1 MLLIDGDLRKQDDT
15 AIIGLRDG
23 AGLREVVSGEKTL
36 KDSLRK
42 LKRSG
47 IWFLGSRRTVKQP
60 ASVLA
65 NPRLG
70 QLIQGLKKEMDYII
84 IDTPPCEMFQ
94 DAGMLSDWADGIL
107 YVVKYDFI
115 PQRRIWEGLSFLG
128 DRNTKIL
135 GYVFNCYPESVSEYS
150 YGRYGY
156 GRYGYGR
163 YGNGKYG
170 YGNGPYRQSDEQ
182 DIIYEGEEQ
191 IPLKVCRG
199 MELMVN
205 EGLLQAGKKGL
216 LPGYGGS
223 RSLLVEFFFDISR
236 DRALKWTEELLDMG
250 YRIVLAHPERYDFAK
265 KQPEALGAFWKRGV
279 ILQVNKGSILGEL
292 GRRAA
297 RTADWLLGR
306 GMAGAVAS
314 DAHDPVMRTPDLGEA
329 GRVLDIYYGS
339 DASYVLLERNP
350 GRILEG
356 ISKT

>member
-1 MLLIDGDLRKQDDT
+1 
-15 AIIGLRDG
+15 
-23 AGLREVVSGEKTL
+23 
-36 KDSLRK
+36 
-42 LKRSG
+42 
-47 IWFLGSRRTVKQP
+47 
-60 ASVLA
+60 
-65 NPRLG
+65 
-70 QLIQGLKKEMDYII
+70 
-84 IDTPPCEMFQ
+84 
-94 DAGMLSDWADGIL
+94 
-107 YVVKYDFI
+107 
-115 PQRRIWEGLSFLG
+115 
-128 DRNTKIL
+128 
-135 GYVFNCYPESVSEYS
+135 
-150 YGRYGY
+150 
-156 GRYGYGR
+156 
-163 YGNGKYG
+163 
-170 YGNGPYRQSDEQ
+170 
-182 DIIYEGEEQ
+182 
-191 IPLKVCRG
+191 
-199 MELMVN
+199 MVN

>member
-1 MLLIDGDLRKQDDT
+1 MYLTANRNLSVSTATAAMVTEDMAMAVTAMENMVTAMVLTDSLMSRILSMRERRQEMVDLHIHILPGID
-15 AIIGLRDG
+15 DG
-23 AGLREVVSGEKTL
+23 AKSLREAVEMARMSAESGVRAIAATSHGDFSLYEPEEYLRTYQEKL
-36 KDSLRK
+36 EE
-42 LKRSG
+42 
-47 IWFLGSRRTVKQP
+47 FRR
-60 ASVLA
+60 ALA
-65 NPRLG
+65 
-70 QLIQGLKKEMDYII
+70 
-84 IDTPPCEMFQ
+84 
-94 DAGMLSDWADGIL
+94 
-107 YVVKYDFI
+107 
-115 PQRRIWEGLSFLG
+115 
-128 DRNTKIL
+128 
-135 GYVFNCYPESVSEYS
+135 
-150 YGRYGY
+150 
-156 GRYGYGR
+156 
-163 YGNGKYG
+163 
-170 YGNGPYRQSDEQ
+170 
-182 DIIYEGEEQ
+182 EEQ

>member
-182 DIIYEGEEQ
+182 DIIYEGEE
-191 IPLKVCRG
+191 
-199 MELMVN
+199 
-205 EGLLQAGKKGL
+205 AGNG
-216 LPGYGGS
+216 
-223 RSLLVEFFFDISR
+223 
-236 DRALKWTEELLDMG
+236 
-250 YRIVLAHPERYDFAK
+250 
-265 KQPEALGAFWKRGV
+265 
-279 ILQVNKGSILGEL
+279 
-292 GRRAA
+292 
-297 RTADWLLGR
+297 
-306 GMAGAVAS
+306 
-314 DAHDPVMRTPDLGEA
+314 
-329 GRVLDIYYGS
+329 
-339 DASYVLLERNP
+339 
-350 GRILEG
+350 
-356 ISKT
+356 

>member
-1 MLLIDGDLRKQDDT
+1 MLLIDGDFRKQDDT

-135 GYVFNCYPESVSEYS
+135 GYVFNC
-150 YGRYGY
+150 
-156 GRYGYGR
+156 
-163 YGNGKYG
+163 
-170 YGNGPYRQSDEQ
+170 
-182 DIIYEGEEQ
+182 
-191 IPLKVCRG
+191 
-199 MELMVN
+199 
-205 EGLLQAGKKGL
+205 
-216 LPGYGGS
+216 
-223 RSLLVEFFFDISR
+223 
-236 DRALKWTEELLDMG
+236 
-250 YRIVLAHPERYDFAK
+250 
-265 KQPEALGAFWKRGV
+265 
-279 ILQVNKGSILGEL
+279 
-292 GRRAA
+292 
-297 RTADWLLGR
+297 
-306 GMAGAVAS
+306 
-314 DAHDPVMRTPDLGEA
+314 
-329 GRVLDIYYGS
+329 
-339 DASYVLLERNP
+339 
-350 GRILEG
+350 
-356 ISKT
+356 